1 MLGSLHLFAASS
13 ALSLFT
19 LGATPLRTSCTLP
32 VGGPPRIAI
41 CGKGSGEVS
50 RAALTAQPDLVLQ
63 GCVPGVR
70 IVAFSFT
77 CSKAKGQ
84 TIAWRTR
91 ESRLSEQMLKTISA
105 LPIGASFTITELD
118 VVDEKGVAYK
128 VPDATYVLVK

>member
-1 MLGSLHLFAASS
+1 MLRSLPLFATATV
-13 ALSLFT
+13 LSLFT
-19 LGATPLRTSCTLP
+19 LGATPLRTSCTPP
-32 VGGPPRIAI
+32 VGGPPRVAL

-50 RAALTAQPDLVLQ
+50 RAALTAKPDLVLQ

-84 TIAWRTR
+84 TITWRTR
-91 ESRLSEQMLKTISA
+91 ESKLSEQMLKTISA
-105 LPIGASFTITELD
+105 LPNGTSFTITELD

-128 VPDATYVLVK
+128 VPDALYVLVE